1 MIGARIRRRSPESGK
16 GISIVMSRPAYQD
29 LIRQARFPGDLLTLA
44 FAGVL
49 ADSLVAQRRPLIRG
63 LSESR
68 FKRLLNEYF
77 PPFEFSNGADEK
89 GACDESGAL
98 DEFHDLVQLLLDSR
112 VMPTEQRAWL
122 SYAIATASMGANH
135 LWQDLGLPN
144 RTLLS
149 QLLNENFPGL
159 AAKNVGDMKWKKFF
173 YRQLCERAEIPIC
186 KSPNCAICT
195 DYDVCFAVEDGDA
208 KVSTLPV
215 VPLRAIS

>member
-1 MIGARIRRRSPESGK
+1 M
-16 GISIVMSRPAYQD
+16 
-29 LIRQARFPGDLLTLA
+29 RQARFPGDLLTLA

-49 ADSLVAQRRPLIRG
+49 ADSLAAQRRPLIRG

-77 PPFEFSNGADEK
+77 PPFEFPNSIDDKVAGTEA
-89 GACDESGAL
+89 GSP
-98 DEFHDLVQLLLDSR
+98 DEFHDLVELLLDSR
-112 VMPTEQRAWL
+112 VAPTEQRAWL
-122 SYAIATASMGANH
+122 SYAIATAAMGANH

-173 YRQLCERAEIPIC
+173 YRQLCERAEILIC

-195 DYDVCFAVEDGDA
+195 DYNVCFAAEDGDA
-208 KVSTLPV
+208 RVPTIPVLPA
-215 VPLRAIS
+215 RAIS